1 MTTPAD
7 PYKRCQ
13 RTGPFGQCPDE
24 KVEGTDYC
32 PAHGGR
38 AAAAKATR
46 RMYDLAQ
53 AELKGVYGQ
62 MADREDVLSL
72 REEVALC
79 RMAIQKITNLMSS
92 DEKFESRVAMFNN
105 LMLTA
110 KALVGECLKV
120 EKAANLTVDKK
131 TLLAFAGD
139 TIVICTEE
147 LADVPGR
154 QEILERIAARL
165 VNAVQAAG
173 ETEDEVQ

>member
-7 PYKRCQ
+7 PYNRCQ
-13 RTGPFGQCPDE
+13 RTGPFGQCGEE
-24 KVEGTDYC
+24 KVEGSDYC

-46 RMYDLAQ
+46 RMYDLSQ
-53 AELKGVYGQ
+53 AELKGIYGS

-79 RMAIQKITNLMSS
+79 RAAIQKITNLMNS
-92 DEKFESRVAMFNN
+92 DEKFEQKVNTFNT

-110 KALVGECLKV
+110 KGLVGECLKV
-120 EKAANLTVDKK
+120 EKAAGLTIDRKA
-131 TLLAFAGD
+131 LLSFAGE
-139 TIVICTEE
+139 TIGVCAEE

-165 VNAVQAAG
+165 IDAVKTAG
-173 ETEDEVQ
+173 ELENEDQ